1 MARITQVPLASM
13 ADFLTSQ
20 LDYVYFVYGL
30 ALMLLGAVAASIPRA
45 VKGRLPWGW
54 LAAFAWVH
62 GAAEWL
68 HLARLAG
75 GNSPLL
81 EPFVTLLLL
90 ASYACLLGFARR
102 SQLALRG
109 AAPGR
114 WFTGVLVA
122 LPISAAL
129 AWGLPVLAPAM
140 RLLLALPASLWTASM
155 LLAAS
160 RRAKQEGTEAGA
172 SLAWAALFV
181 AVYGL
186 AAGIVVPDAPGLPRG
201 WPTIDAFLAATGVP
215 IQLVRA
221 AAVSGAAFSLW
232 AHATSVDT
240 QGRVVRKRWRLFWGA
255 AATLLL
261 VIAGGWVF
269 TDQLGRQHDRDLQA
283 DAEVTAAQVQD
294 HLVMEME
301 WASDA
306 ARVAVRFIAAFDLVP
321 GIARGGSPQLEEVAD
336 AVAGPGDEHVALL
349 LDSRGTVIAT
359 SRRGDATGYVGKSL
373 ADRPYFLD
381 ALTGVPGRYVGS
393 GSTSGTPGFYA
404 SEPILDAG
412 GNVVGVAVVRQRLS
426 AESFGPLGTGTSFLV
441 GSDGRVLV
449 TGVDAYQGRRM
460 WPALAG
466 TEAAV
471 ARQAP
476 LVAASWTG
484 TGWVR
489 VDGARHV
496 AVRMGLPALD
506 WSVVTIRKESLRGP
520 NRLLGIV
527 ITLLLSLVIVTSFV
541 IAQRQLGTESRLAQK
556 QKEAEGR
563 AREMARRAD
572 TDVLTGI
579 ANRQGFNEV
588 MSREFARARRF
599 RHPLSIV
606 ILDLDHFK
614 RVNDQHGHPAGD
626 QVLVAT
632 ARLLSTRVRES
643 DFVARWGGEEFAI
656 IASVTDAAGAA
667 RLAEKL
673 RALMEVTHL
682 GPAGAVTGSFGVAE
696 MRPDDTV
703 ESLLERADGALY
715 AAKAAGRN
723 QVRCGEA
730 WVEMAAVAAAGSEG
744 GDPGVRQMYM
754 ETGFSPVDGEH
765 QEIGGAIEEF
775 VSLVNAGDA
784 AMVRPAMANLI
795 ATIADHFAHE
805 EELMRRWSYPSRARH
820 EEAHTLFVGDARRFH
835 SELER
840 GGVTPAFRQWAA
852 SRLPDW
858 FRYHIL
864 AHDVA
869 LGKFLLEDRG
879 PGRSGNTKRQGVPT

>member
-1 MARITQVPLASM
+1 M

-30 ALMLLGAVAASIPRA
+30 ALMLLGAVAGSIPRGGT
-45 VKGRLPWGW
+45 GRLPWGW
-54 LAAFAWVH
+54 LAAFGWLH
-62 GAAEWL
+62 GSAEWL

-75 GNSPLL
+75 GNSPFL

-102 SQLALRG
+102 SHVALRG
-109 AAPGR
+109 SGPDR

-129 AWGLPVLAPAM
+129 VWGLPVLAPAM
-140 RLLLALPASLWTASM
+140 RLLLALPATLWSAAA
-155 LLAAS
+155 LVAAS
-160 RRAKQEGTEAGA
+160 RRAQREGKEGGT
-172 SLAWAALFV
+172 SLSWAAAFL
-181 AVYGL
+181 AAYGL
-186 AAGIVVPDAPGLPRG
+186 AAGIVVPGTPGLPRG
-201 WPTIDAFLAATGVP
+201 WPTIDAFLAATGIPV
-215 IQLVRA
+215 QLVRA
-221 AAVSGAAFSLW
+221 AAVSGAAFALW
-232 AHATSVDT
+232 AHATSADT
-240 QGRVVRKRWRLFWGA
+240 QGRVVRKRWRLFSGT

-301 WASDA
+301 GASDA
-306 ARVAVRFIAAFDLVP
+306 ARMAVRFISAFDLIP
-321 GIARGGSPQLEEVAD
+321 AIARGGSPQLDEVVD
-336 AVAGPGDEHVALL
+336 AVAGPGGEHVAFL
-349 LDSRGTVIAT
+349 LDAGGTVIAT
-359 SRRGDATGYVGKSL
+359 SRRGDAGGYAGRNL

-381 ALTGVPGRYVGS
+381 ARGGAPGRFVGI
-393 GSTSGTPGFYA
+393 GRASGTPGFYA

-412 GNVVGVAVVRQRLS
+412 GNVVGAAVVRQRLS

-449 TGVDAYQGRRM
+449 TGVDVYQGRRM

-466 TEAAV
+466 PEGAGGG
-471 ARQAP
+471 QAP
-476 LVAASWTG
+476 LVAASWAG

-496 AVRMGLPALD
+496 AVRIGLPALD

-527 ITLLLSLVIVTSFV
+527 ITLLLSLVIVASFV

-572 TDVLTGI
+572 TDVLTGV

-643 DFVARWGGEEFAI
+643 DLVARWGGEEFAV

-682 GPAGAVTGSFGVAE
+682 GPAGDVTGSFGVSE

-703 ESLLERADGALY
+703 ESMLERADEALY
-715 AAKAAGRN
+715 AAKAGGRN

-730 WVEMAAVAAAGSEG
+730 WVDMAVVASPDAEG
-744 GDPGVRQMYM
+744 GGEAARSIYM

-765 QEIGGAIEEF
+765 QEIGGAIREF
-775 VSLVNAGDA
+775 VSLVDAGDA
-784 AMVRPAMANLI
+784 DVVRPAMANLI
-795 ATIADHFAHE
+795 ASIADHFAHE
-805 EELMRRWSYPSRARH
+805 EELMRGRNYPSRARH
-820 EEAHTLFVGDARRFH
+820 EEAHMLFVGDARRFRA
-835 SELER
+835 ELER
-840 GGVTPAFRQWAA
+840 SGVTPGFRQWAS

-869 LGKFLLEDRG
+869 LGKFLLEAAGSG
-879 PGRSGNTKRQGVPT
+879 PPGNPKRQGAPT